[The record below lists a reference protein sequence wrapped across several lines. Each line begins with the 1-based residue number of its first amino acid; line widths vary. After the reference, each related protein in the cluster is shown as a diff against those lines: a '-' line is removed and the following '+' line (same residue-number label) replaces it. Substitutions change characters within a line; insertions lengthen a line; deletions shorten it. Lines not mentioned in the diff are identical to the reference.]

1 MELRLKPGFCGLILQ
16 KPVTSWSALDNSITD
31 LGHGL
36 RVAAGVPPCRPY
48 NFIATGLFITFSHQ
62 QYWGQG
68 EVQPLLCRQSY
79 DILCS
84 WFEETQSWV
93 SIWTHMLVFF
103 FFFLNP
109 NLIPCFIRAFFLS
122 SFFRVPILDKS
133 RAGMKTTSKQKASF
147 FWEWDIAVL
156 RCIWISWKERSRWW
170 KHAEILCATLCFL
183 LSPVMQT
190 GSKKWSCDRVMGNN
204 LLFRSFIF
212 RKIGKDFAIYWLL
225 GTITSLL
232 QLVKQ
237 AEVRHVSFWL
247 LFSNISSAF
256 IFEHCYCC

>member
-1 MELRLKPGFCGLILQ
+1 MVSGWLLVSP
-16 KPVTSWSALDNSITD
+16 S
-31 LGHGL
+31 
-36 RVAAGVPPCRPY
+36 PPCPPY

-93 SIWTHMLVFF
+93 SIWTRMLFVFF
-103 FFFLNP
+103 
-109 NLIPCFIRAFFLS
+109 
-122 SFFRVPILDKS
+122 
-133 RAGMKTTSKQKASF
+133 QKPSF

-156 RCIWISWKERSRWW
+156 CWIWISWKERSRWW

-183 LSPVMQT
+183 LSSVTQT
-190 GSKKWSCDRVMGNN
+190 SSKKWSCDRVMGNN
-204 LLFRSFIF
+204 LLFRNLIF
-212 RKIGKDFAIYWLL
+212 RKIGKDSAIYWLL

-232 QLVKQ
+232 QLAKQ